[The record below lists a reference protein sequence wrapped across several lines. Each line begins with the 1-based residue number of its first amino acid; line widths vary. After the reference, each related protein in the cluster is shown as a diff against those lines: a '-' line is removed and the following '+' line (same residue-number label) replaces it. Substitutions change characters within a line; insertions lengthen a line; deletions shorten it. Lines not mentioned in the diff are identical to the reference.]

1 MIVSGPPASLH
12 IVSIK
17 TADPQNPDL
26 VVMEGIV
33 VLQVFGTANNWRRD
47 TLSIE
52 NIGPEWSALRYD
64 KSLAFLS
71 LNGIYKGNRVS
82 QGGWAIDMVY
92 PPQLNPDTR
101 KLNLLAEVAILT
113 DNSSIL
119 RVGFHVTSNG
129 TLVP

>member
-1 MIVSGPPASLH
+1 MVASSVPAE
-12 IVSIK
+12 
-17 TADPQNPDL
+17 
-26 VVMEGIV
+26 VVIAAPTV
-33 VLQVFGTANNWRRD
+33 TVNQTC
-47 TLSIE
+47 TLE
-52 NIGPEWSALRYD
+52 
-64 KSLAFLS
+64 
-71 LNGIYKGNRVS
+71 NGIYKGSRVS